1 MGYLLAFTAI
11 FFWSWNIIVATSF
24 ASSMAPLEIAFG
36 RWLVAGC
43 ILIPLSWHKIKAAQK
58 HLRQH
63 IPLILGLAVT
73 GIVLDNTL
81 IYFAGHTASAVNIGM
96 LDMTGPIFLVLLSR
110 IFLKTEISNQQLAGL
125 VIAVA
130 GVVVIILDGNFS
142 RLSQVKLVSGDFFVL
157 ANTFGFAIY
166 SMLQS
171 KRPPEIDQSVM
182 LGATIITALPILA
195 AGVLISVPVSQIEN
209 IRSEDLAVIAYL
221 GIFNSVI
228 SYLAWNTALNKIG
241 NVKAGIIYYM
251 LPVFSALE
259 AHFVLKEHISLSQ
272 IIGGAVV
279 VAGVLLVSL
288 PKKTPRR
295 RPER

>member
-43 ILIPLSWHKIKAAQK
+43 ILIPLSWNKIKATQK

-63 IPLILGLAVT
+63 IPLIFGLAVT

-125 VIAVA
+125 IIAVA

-142 RLSQVKLVSGDFFVL
+142 RLSQIKLVSGDFLVL

-171 KRPPEIDQSVM
+171 KRPPAIDQSVM

-195 AGVLISVPVSQIEN
+195 AGMLISVPVSQIEN
-209 IRSEDLAVIAYL
+209 IRAEDLAVIAYL

-295 RPER
+295 QPER